1 MRNVLAIARRELGAY
16 FDSPLAYVVVPIY
29 VVLVGGFALWF
40 DDVFALGTVTLRG
53 VFFWSGVFLLLFA
66 PAVTMRLF
74 AEERRSGSLELLVT
88 LPIREE
94 ELVAGK
100 YLAALGLV
108 AVAVAC
114 TAGYALMM
122 AWLGTPPATGPA
134 APAWVRMFTET
145 SLDWGPTL
153 GGYLGLLLMGAALA
167 AVGTAA
173 SSLTG
178 NQIVAFLLAVAVS
191 VFPWSIG
198 LFLDRVPVALQPLA
212 QYVAFSFHF
221 ENLARGVIDSR
232 DFVYWGGVTGL
243 FLHLAVFTLQR
254 RRFA

>member
-1 MRNVLAIARRELGAY
+1 MQNVLAIARRELGAY

-108 AVAVAC
+108 AVAIAC
-114 TAGYALMM
+114 TFGYALMM

-134 APAWVRMFTET
+134 APALVRMFTDT
-145 SLDWGPTL
+145 ALDWGPTL
-153 GGYLGLLLMGAALA
+153 GGYLGLVLMGAALA

-212 QYVAFSFHF
+212 QYLAFTFHF
-221 ENLARGVIDSR
+221 ENLARGVLDTR
-232 DFVYWGGVTGL
+232 DFVYWGGATAL

-254 RRFA
+254 RRLA